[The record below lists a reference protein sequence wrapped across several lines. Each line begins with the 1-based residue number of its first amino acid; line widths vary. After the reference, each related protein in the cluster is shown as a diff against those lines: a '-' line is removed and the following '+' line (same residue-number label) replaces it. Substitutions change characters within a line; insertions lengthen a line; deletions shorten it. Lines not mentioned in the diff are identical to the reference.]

1 MDFSLNLIDLNL
13 QVRLCLDRKDY
24 MRAQILSRKISPR
37 VFNPEAD
44 KDKKKPKE
52 GDNIVMEPGP
62 DVPSLTELKRLYY
75 ELLIRWS
82 PNAAS

>member
-1 MDFSLNLIDLNL
+1 MGMLLTGNNKTLW

-37 VFNPEAD
+37 AFNPEAD

-52 GDNIVMEPGP
+52 GENMVEAPGP
-62 DVPSLTELKRLYY
+62 DVPSLPELKRIYY
-75 ELLIRWS
+75 ELLIR
-82 PNAAS
+82 